1 LSGGI
6 LEKAMGAIM
15 IACASCG
22 RVYTIYTLGDGSV
35 KNKVKYGGVPTP
47 SKALSGY
54 GLVCDNCGREL
65 KVTPQRIKAASM
77 KRFFSVYRVVVDKF
91 GRPFLVPSDRD
102 NLVAESIRASHDLST
117 GLVPEP
123 EPASAGVEAADS

>member
-65 KVTPQRIKAASM
+65 GVTPFRIRTAGM
-77 KRFFSVYRVVVDKF
+77 KKFFSKYRVVVDKF
-91 GRPFLVPSDRD
+91 GRPFLVPLSRD
-102 NLVAESIRASHDLST
+102 NMVSESIRAAHDLST
-117 GLVPEP
+117 GLIPESAP
-123 EPASAGVEAADS
+123 AGVEAADS

>member
-1 LSGGI
+1 LSGGM

-65 KVTPQRIKAASM
+65 RVTPHKIKAASM
-77 KRFFSVYRVVVDKF
+77 KKFFSAYRVVVDKY
-91 GRPFLVPSDRD
+91 GRPFLVLADRD
-102 NLVAESIRASHDLST
+102 NMVAESIRASHDLST
-117 GLVPEP
+117 GLIP
-123 EPASAGVEAADS
+123 EPAEAGVEAADS